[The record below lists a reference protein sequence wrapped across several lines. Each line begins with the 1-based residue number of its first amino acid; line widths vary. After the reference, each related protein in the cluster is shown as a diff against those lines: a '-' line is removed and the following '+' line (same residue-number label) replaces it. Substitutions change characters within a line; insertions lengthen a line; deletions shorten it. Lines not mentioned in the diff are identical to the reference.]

1 MTKKTITI
9 TKTYTVE
16 EAVKRL
22 IELWD
27 PSMSD
32 LQDKNSEFN
41 KLIDFL
47 EWKGSVE
54 ETEYL
59 SGKEIF

>member
-47 EWKGSVE
+47 EWKDQ
-54 ETEYL
+54 
-59 SGKEIF
+59 